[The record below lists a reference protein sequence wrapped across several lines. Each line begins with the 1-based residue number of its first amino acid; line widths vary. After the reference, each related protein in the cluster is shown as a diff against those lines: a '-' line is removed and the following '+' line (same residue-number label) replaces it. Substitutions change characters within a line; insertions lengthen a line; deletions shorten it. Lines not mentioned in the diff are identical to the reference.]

1 MSRSTVVRKTAI
13 AFVAALLVAP
23 ALAADPAPLELAQT
37 IRLSGPVGKRLD
49 NLALDAKRD
58 RLLVANQGNASLD
71 IIDLKQGKLL
81 KSIPDQQEI
90 QGVLYVPGSDR
101 IFATSGKGSC
111 NVFDGE
117 SLKLLKS
124 LPVPDADNIR
134 QDARTGLVYV
144 TRSDKKLA
152 VFEPKS
158 LEAKGEISL
167 PSHPESF
174 VFEKDRHRMYINLP
188 APRQVAVVDTDKRE
202 ILKRHQLDEAG
213 NYPLALDE
221 SNKRLL
227 VGCRKEARLLVLDTE
242 TGKELSRV
250 TIPNDVDGLYL
261 DAKNKRLYASCGEGF
276 LVVLKQASPDRYEVL
291 TKMPTVKQARTCLF
305 DPDKARLFLPIP
317 RTSDKEGPE
326 IRVYRAVP

>member
-1 MSRSTVVRKTAI
+1 MSRSIPVRKTAI
-13 AFVAALLVAP
+13 AFIGAFLVAP

-37 IRLSGPVGKRLD
+37 IRLNGPVGKRLD

-81 KSIPDQQEI
+81 KSIPDQEQI
-90 QGVLYVPGSDR
+90 QGVLYVPGIDR

-111 NVFDGE
+111 HVFDGE

-124 LPVPDADNIR
+124 LTVPDADNIR

-152 VFEPKS
+152 VFDPKS

-174 VFEKDRHRMYINLP
+174 VFEKDRHRLYVNTP
-188 APRQVAVVDTDKRE
+188 APRQVVVVDTDKRE
-202 ILKRHQLDEAG
+202 SLKRYQLEEAG

-221 SNKRLL
+221 PNRRLL
-227 VGCRKEARLLVLDTE
+227 VGCRKEPRLLVLDTE

-261 DAKNKRLYASCGEGF
+261 DAKRKRLYASCGEGF
-276 LVVLKQASPDRYEVL
+276 LVVFKQTSPDRYEVQ

-305 DPDKARLFLPIP
+305 DPDTGRLFLPVP
-317 RTSDKEGPE
+317 RTADKDGPE